1 MQNVFFGSPR
11 RRDELLII
19 GSCLDLVDEIT
30 IKKKTHTHTHSHS
43 FPIPLLL
50 LSYNDC
56 IYCGLRWITLTF
68 WIDRQVQYLH
78 SQSSCDH
85 CGRCNDT
92 FSFPSES
99 KCPFKHHHHI
109 CYVDF
114 SSEQKKSINFILAF
128 IFLQL
133 HQSLF
138 QRLLNPFQN
147 SSFHQFF
154 FSCIYKT
161 YFTGIF
167 VKMNLG
173 PCVST
178 RYVSVY
184 LYMIYKDIFCS
195 DPSNLVIKHWQ
206 NMYWRQD
213 ILQLHD

>member
-43 FPIPLLL
+43 FPTPLLL

-114 SSEQKKSINFILAF
+114 SSGFRAEEINQLYISLYLPAVVPVAVSTAFKSFSK
-128 IFLQL
+128 FLF
-133 HQSLF
+133 S
-138 QRLLNPFQN
+138 PV
-147 SSFHQFF
+147 FF
-154 FSCIYKT
+154 FLHLQN
-161 YFTGIF
+161 IF
-167 VKMNLG
+167 HRNICENEFGSMRIDKICF
-173 PCVST
+173 CVF
-178 RYVSVY
+178 
-184 LYMIYKDIFCS
+184 IHDI
-195 DPSNLVIKHWQ
+195 
-206 NMYWRQD
+206 
-213 ILQLHD
+213 